1 MSAARVAAARV
12 LADVLGGRALDQAW
26 PRADAGMA
34 DPRDRALA
42 RAIVLAALRG
52 YWRYRAVLALLLD
65 RDGRVDRLVEALLLC
80 ALAQL
85 DQAITP
91 PFAVVADSVS
101 AARTLG
107 RPRLAGLVNA
117 VLRRYQREAAEL
129 TARLPDDIEIRHDH
143 PRWLIERIK
152 AQWPDAWQDVLAANL
167 APTLPTLRIN
177 RRRASR
183 ADVAATLA
191 QAGIT
196 TTADPNLPDALALTA
211 PADIA
216 HAPGLAQ
223 GHWSIQDGAA
233 QLAVELLDLAPGLRV
248 LDACAA
254 PGGKSAHIA
263 EREPELADLHAVEA
277 DAARAR
283 RIGETLGRLG
293 LADAARVFV
302 ADATR
307 VADWWDG
314 RSYDRILLDAPC
326 SGTGVIR
333 RHPDIRLHRRASD
346 LGKMT
351 ALQDRLLDAL
361 WPMLAPGGRLVY
373 ATCSVLA
380 EENADRVAAF
390 LARQPRARALAAVP
404 TWFGR
409 ASGDGRQNLPGEGG
423 RDGFYYAVLAH
434 R

>member
-1 MSAARVAAARV
+1 MSAPRVVAAHV
-12 LADVLGGRALDQAW
+12 LAEVIGGRALDQAW
-26 PRADAGMA
+26 SRADAA
-34 DPRDRALA
+34 LAAPRDRALA

-52 YWRYRAVLALLLD
+52 YWRYRAVLARLLE
-65 RDGRVDRLVEALLLC
+65 RDGRLDRLIEALLLC

-85 DQAITP
+85 EQQITP

-101 AARTLG
+101 AARALG

-117 VLRRYQREAAEL
+117 VLRRYQREGAGLAAS
-129 TARLPDDIEIRHDH
+129 LPADIEIRHDH
-143 PRWLIERIK
+143 PRWLIERIQ
-152 AQWPDAWQDVLAANL
+152 AQWPDAWQRVLKANL
-167 APTLPTLRIN
+167 APTLPTLRVN
-177 RRRASR
+177 RRRALR
-183 ADVAATLA
+183 GEVAAALA
-191 QAGIT
+191 KAGIA
-196 TTADPNLPDALALTA
+196 TAPDPHLPDALVLTA

-223 GHWSIQDGAA
+223 GLWSIQDGAA
-233 QLAVELLDLAPGLRV
+233 QLAVELLDLSPGQRV

-254 PGGKSAHIA
+254 PGGKCAHMA
-263 EREPELADLHAVEA
+263 ERERGLADLHAVEA
-277 DAARAR
+277 DATRAE
-283 RIGETLGRLG
+283 RIGATLNRLG
-293 LADAARVFV
+293 LTDAARVYV

-307 VADWWDG
+307 PRDWWDG
-314 RSYDRILLDAPC
+314 RPYDRILLDAPC

-346 LGKMT
+346 LAKLT

-390 LARQPRARALAAVP
+390 LARQPRARPLAAVP
-404 TWFGR
+404 AWFGR
-409 ASGDGRQNLPGEGG
+409 ASGDGRQNLPGDGG
-423 RDGFYYAVLAH
+423 HDGFFYAVLAH